1 MAENINLD
9 FENIEELVLFILLRR
24 RRRRRYKARCRNTW
38 TKRWITRRTGQGV
51 YANLL
56 REFNAEDPEC
66 FRQFH
71 RLDRESF
78 DSVLA
83 LVGPYIVK
91 KNTIMRE
98 SIPPGERLSITLRFL
113 ATGKVLFST
122 FNFFEFKKTPRYFF
136 LLGETFQSLSFQF
149 RVGERTVSNIV
160 QETCEAIFAT
170 MKEQYMKVQQY
181 FNEAAK

>member
-1 MAENINLD
+1 MADTLNDLE
-9 FENIEELVLFILLRR
+9 IEEILLFILLKR
-24 RRRRRYKARCRNTW
+24 RRRRRYKAQCRNTW
-38 TKRWITRRTGQGV
+38 TKRWIIRRAGQGV

-56 REFNAEDPEC
+56 REFNVKDPEC

-113 ATGKVLFST
+113 ATGKVGQ
-122 FNFFEFKKTPRYFF
+122 F
-136 LLGETFQSLSFQF
+136 LHS
-149 RVGERTVSNIV
+149 I
-160 QETCEAIFAT
+160 
-170 MKEQYMKVQQY
+170 
-181 FNEAAK
+181 

>member
-24 RRRRRYKARCRNTW
+24 RQRRRYKARCRNTW

-56 REFNAEDPEC
+56 REFNAEDPEF

-83 LVGPYIVK
+83 LVSPYIVK
-91 KNTIMRE
+91 KNTIMQE
-98 SIPPGERLSITLRFL
+98 SIPPGR
-113 ATGKVLFST
+113 G
-122 FNFFEFKKTPRYFF
+122 F
-136 LLGETFQSLSFQF
+136 LLPFDF
-149 RVGERTVSNIV
+149 
-160 QETCEAIFAT
+160 
-170 MKEQYMKVQQY
+170 
-181 FNEAAK
+181 

>member
-56 REFNAEDPEC
+56 REFNVEDPEC

-122 FNFFEFKKTPRYFF
+122 FNFFEFKQSEKHLGIFF
-136 LLGETFQSLSFQF
+136 F
-149 RVGERTVSNIV
+149 
-160 QETCEAIFAT
+160 
-170 MKEQYMKVQQY
+170 
-181 FNEAAK
+181 

>member
-1 MAENINLD
+1 MAYNINLD

-38 TKRWITRRTGQGV
+38 TKRWIIRRTGQGV

-83 LVGPYIVK
+83 LVGPYIK

-113 ATGKVLFST
+113 ATGKQG
-122 FNFFEFKKTPRYFF
+122 R
-136 LLGETFQSLSFQF
+136 
-149 RVGERTVSNIV
+149 
-160 QETCEAIFAT
+160 
-170 MKEQYMKVQQY
+170 
-181 FNEAAK
+181 